1 MSVFNRLT
9 NFIKSRKPIEEIY
22 WEIEV
27 RDENSKLLKFKRF
40 KAHSYLKQYIGLLKG
55 LFAHKYAVANSGN
68 VTVIDDTG
76 VSRTYPKSDGYI
88 HSSSIPVMADIN
100 EGDYGLVIGISDTA
114 NTINTFNMGNIIT
127 HGSGSGQ
134 MLYGGTTIE
143 NPTNP
148 SGNDWVFRIIRVFTN
163 NSGASI
169 TVKEIGIKVKAQDS
183 GGGARWFLI
192 ARDVISSGVT
202 VPNGSTLT
210 VRYILKI
217 TVA

>member
-22 WEIEV
+22 WEVEV
-27 RDENSKLLKFKRF
+27 RDENGKLLKFKRF
-40 KAHSYLKQYIGLLKG
+40 KAHSYLKQYLGLVKG
-55 LFAHKYAVANSGN
+55 IFAHKYNVNNNGN
-68 VTVIDDTG
+68 VTVKDTSG
-76 VSRTYPKSDGYI
+76 TDRTYPNSGM
-88 HSSSIPVMADIN
+88 SISAGGMPIMADVGQ
-100 EGDYGLVIGISDTA
+100 GDYGLVIGTSDTA
-114 NTINTFNMGNIIT
+114 NTKDTYAMGGVIA

-134 MLYGGTTIE
+134 MLYGTSTLE
-143 NPTNP
+143 NPSNP

-169 TVKEIGIKVKAQDS
+169 TVKEIGIIVYTLDS
-183 GGGARWFLI
+183 GNTTRYFLI
-192 ARDVISSGVT
+192 ARDVITAGVN

-210 VRYILKI
+210 VRYIPKI

>member
-27 RDENSKLLKFKRF
+27 RDENGKLLKFKRF
-40 KAHSYLKQYIGLLKG
+40 KAHSWLKQFCGCLKG
-55 LFAHKYAVANSGN
+55 IMAHKYNSLNEGN
-68 VTVIDDTG
+68 VTVIDTSGTG
-76 VSRTYPKSDGYI
+76 RTYPR
-88 HSSSIPVMADIN
+88 SSVGLHQSGMPIMADVN
-100 EGDYGLVIGISDTA
+100 EGDYGLVIGTSDTA
-114 NTINTFNMGNIIT
+114 NTKDTYAMGGVIA

-148 SGNDWVFRIIRVFTN
+148 SGNDWVFRIIRIFTN

-169 TVKEIGIKVKAQDS
+169 TVKEIGIIAKSQDPIPTV
-183 GGGARWFLI
+183 RYFLI
-192 ARDVISSGVT
+192 ARDVISAGVT

-210 VRYILKI
+210 VRYIPKI
-217 TVA
+217 TVS